1 MKPVA
6 RPRTGHAVLALGV
19 TQIVGWGT
27 TFYVPAI
34 LSRPI
39 AEALDLPLLGVLGAY
54 SWALLLSGLLSR
66 RIGALIDRYGAA
78 PLLTGASLL
87 AAAALALHATAES
100 LLPIWIAWSLIGLG
114 MRAMLYDG
122 AFAALTAL
130 AGPGARRAISLLTLM
145 GGLASTVFWPISHLL
160 LESLGWRSTL
170 AVYGALNPLICAPLH
185 FWFAGCLPGRDTL
198 HEGSEARPAKN
209 ATAETAETAAT
220 VPTSAPSSPP
230 SAAPSSQQPSAP
242 ALPPSTLSPG
252 PQPDLTASVVPET
265 DARERWARVAVTLL
279 ATAFAFHAFIW
290 SSLAVHL
297 PGLLQGLGLGAGL
310 AVTIASVMGP
320 AQVLSRSAELF
331 AQRWLSPV
339 ALAIPVF
346 AMLPLSLIPLALPLP
361 QTMAAIAFVA
371 LYGCSNGLLTIL
383 RGALP
388 LTLIGSRGY
397 GELLGRL
404 AAPSLYVSTLSPLV
418 FGQILQTWGPKIS
431 ASLLFLAG
439 IGCTVAAAALVR
451 HARRAPLETGTRR

>member
-66 RIGALIDRYGAA
+66 KIGALIDRYGAA

-87 AAAALALHATAES
+87 AAAALALHATADS

-160 LESLGWRSTL
+160 LESLGWRGTL
-170 AVYGALNPLICAPLH
+170 AVYGALNLLICAPLH
-185 FWFAGCLPGRDTL
+185 FWFAGCLPGRDAL
-198 HEGSEARPAKN
+198 HKGSEA
-209 ATAETAETAAT
+209 
-220 VPTSAPSSPP
+220 
-230 SAAPSSQQPSAP
+230 QPSAP
-242 ALPPSTLSPG
+242 ATPPSALSPV
-252 PQPDLTASVVPET
+252 PLPDLTASVAPET
-265 DARERWARVAVTLL
+265 YARERWARVAVTLL

-297 PGLLQGLGLGAGL
+297 PELLQGLGLGAGL
-310 AVTIASVMGP
+310 AVTVASVMGP
-320 AQVLSRSAELF
+320 AQVLARSAELF

-346 AMLPLSLIPLALPLP
+346 AMLPISLIPLALPLP
-361 QTMAAIAFVA
+361 QTIAAIAFVT

-404 AAPSLYVSTLSPLV
+404 AAPSLYVSALSPLV
-418 FGQILQTWGPKIS
+418 FGQIFLTWGPTIS

-451 HARRAPLETGTRR
+451 HARRAPLDIGTRG

>member
-1 MKPVA
+1 M
-6 RPRTGHAVLALGV
+6 LALGV

-39 AEALDLPLLGVLGAY
+39 AETLDLPLLGVLGAY
-54 SWALLLSGLLSR
+54 CWALLLSGLLSR
-66 RIGALIDRYGAA
+66 KIGALIDRYGAA

-87 AAAALALHATAES
+87 AAAALALHATADS

-160 LESLGWRSTL
+160 LESLGWRGTL
-170 AVYGALNPLICAPLH
+170 AVYGALNLLICAPLH
-185 FWFAGCLPGRDTL
+185 FWFAGCLPGRDAP
-198 HEGSEARPAKN
+198 HGQSEAPTTAP
-209 ATAETAETAAT
+209 ATA
-220 VPTSAPSSPP
+220 P
-230 SAAPSSQQPSAP
+230 SAHPLA
-242 ALPPSTLSPG
+242 
-252 PQPDLTASVVPET
+252 DPEE
-265 DARERWARVAVTLL
+265 RERWVRIAVTLL
-279 ATAFAFHAFIW
+279 ATAFACHAFIW
-290 SSLAVHL
+290 SALAVHL
-297 PGLLQGLGLGAGL
+297 PRLLQGLGLGAGL
-310 AVTIASVMGP
+310 AVTVASLMGP

-339 ALAIPVF
+339 ALAVPVF
-346 AMLPLSLIPLALPLP
+346 AMLPLSLVPLALPLP
-361 QTMAAIAFVA
+361 QTIAAIAFVA

-404 AAPSLYVSTLSPLV
+404 AAPSLFVSALSPLI
-418 FGQILQTWGPKIS
+418 FGQVLETWGAEVS
-431 ASLLFLAG
+431 ASLLFVAG

-451 HARRAPLETGTRR
+451 HARHATLGAGTPH

>member
-6 RPRTGHAVLALGV
+6 QPRTGHAVVALGI
-19 TQIVGWGT
+19 TQIIGWGT

-39 AEALDLPLLGVLGAY
+39 ADALDLPLLGVLGAY

-66 RIGALIDRYGAA
+66 RIGALIDRFGAA

-87 AAAALALHATAES
+87 AALALSLHATADG
-100 LLPIWIAWSLIGLG
+100 LLVIWVAWSLIGLG

-145 GGLASTVFWPISHLL
+145 GGLASTVFWPISQVL
-160 LESLGWRSTL
+160 LESLGWRGTL
-170 AVYGALNPLICAPLH
+170 MVYGALNLLICAPLH
-185 FWFAGCLPGRDTL
+185 FWFAGCLPGRSAKPKAT
-198 HEGSEARPAKN
+198 EAAGAGPAPVQVT
-209 ATAETAETAAT
+209 TAEP
-220 VPTSAPSSPP
+220 VAP
-230 SAAPSSQQPSAP
+230 AAP
-242 ALPPSTLSPG
+242 
-252 PQPDLTASVVPET
+252 ASRHEVGVRT
-265 DARERWARVAVTLL
+265 GADGGDRERWARVAVALL
-279 ATAFAFHAFIW
+279 ATAFACHAFIW

-297 PGLLQGLGLGAGL
+297 PELLQGLGLGTGL
-310 AVTIASVMGP
+310 AVTIAALMGP

-331 AQRWLSPV
+331 AQRWLSPI

-346 AMLPLSLIPLALPLP
+346 AMLPLSIIPLALPLP
-361 QTMAAIAFVA
+361 LTVGAIAFVVI
-371 LYGCSNGLLTIL
+371 YGCSNGLLTIL

-404 AAPSLYVSTLSPLV
+404 AAPSLYVSAVSPLI
-418 FGQILQTWGPKIS
+418 FGKILEIWGSALS
-431 ASLLFLAG
+431 ASLLFIAG
-439 IGCTVAAAALVR
+439 IGCTLAAAALVR
-451 HARRAPLETGTRR
+451 HARAAPSGP

>member
-1 MKPVA
+1 
-6 RPRTGHAVLALGV
+6 VLALGV
-19 TQIVGWGT
+19 TQIIGWGT

-39 AEALDLPLLGVLGAY
+39 AESLDLPLLGVLGAY

-78 PLLTGASLL
+78 SLLTVASLL
-87 AAAALALHATAES
+87 AAGALALHATAES

-130 AGPGARRAISLLTLM
+130 SGSGARRAISLLTLM

-160 LESLGWRSTL
+160 LESLGWRGTL
-170 AVYGALNPLICAPLH
+170 GVYAALNLLICAPLH
-185 FWFAGCLPGRDTL
+185 FWFAGSLPSRDAP
-198 HEGSEARPAKN
+198 HARSEA
-209 ATAETAETAAT
+209 
-220 VPTSAPSSPP
+220 PTSAPALATSDTPP
-230 SAAPSSQQPSAP
+230 LAHA
-242 ALPPSTLSPG
+242 
-252 PQPDLTASVVPET
+252 
-265 DARERWARVAVTLL
+265 DARTRWARIAVTLL
-279 ATAFAFHAFIW
+279 ATAFACHAFIW

-297 PGLLQGLGLGAGL
+297 PELLQGLGLGAGL
-310 AVTIASVMGP
+310 AVTIASLMGP

-346 AMLPLSLIPLALPLP
+346 AMLPLSLVPLALPLP

-404 AAPSLYVSTLSPLV
+404 AAPSLFVSALSPLI
-418 FGQILQTWGPKIS
+418 FGHVLERWGPEVS

-451 HARRAPLETGTRR
+451 HARQAPHEAGAPN

>member
-66 RIGALIDRYGAA
+66 KIGALIDRYGAA

-87 AAAALALHATAES
+87 AAAALALHATADS

-160 LESLGWRSTL
+160 LESLGWRGTL
-170 AVYGALNPLICAPLH
+170 AVYGALNLLICAPLH
-185 FWFAGCLPGRDTL
+185 FWFAGCLPGRDAL
-198 HEGSEARPAKN
+198 HKGSEA
-209 ATAETAETAAT
+209 
-220 VPTSAPSSPP
+220 
-230 SAAPSSQQPSAP
+230 QPSAP
-242 ALPPSTLSPG
+242 ATPPSALSPV
-252 PQPDLTASVVPET
+252 PLPDLTASVAPET

-297 PGLLQGLGLGAGL
+297 PELLQGLGLGAGL
-310 AVTIASVMGP
+310 AVTVASVMGP
-320 AQVLSRSAELF
+320 AQVLARSAELF

-346 AMLPLSLIPLALPLP
+346 AMLPISLIPLALPLP
-361 QTMAAIAFVA
+361 QTIAAIAFVT

-404 AAPSLYVSTLSPLV
+404 AAPSLYVSALSPLV
-418 FGQILQTWGPKIS
+418 FGQIFQTWGPTIS

-451 HARRAPLETGTRR
+451 HARRAPLDIGTRG